1 MKKSKCRQ
9 PLPKTLL
16 HLLLLLCL
24 LCSSSI
30 SSLAAAAEREAEPIH
45 VLLLYD
51 SLAKDSPKAGNVEA
65 LQQQLAA
72 FGAQVTILSVDGYS
86 GGMLEQYSKV
96 ILVRNAA
103 DMELTNA
110 AFVQDRAAYRGDY
123 FHIGEELPARQQQS
137 LHIAIEQTP
146 SEETMRLAIGPFS
159 DEAVRVQNTPY
170 IVMEQTAAN
179 PSVNLQ
185 AEAYGSFTPKQNSGA
200 NGSSPYAVRNEHTAY
215 VPYFQKGNLSE
226 LAMSYVLKD
235 WLGLAEPGL
244 TYLLFKEI
252 YPFSDLTLLAQMAD
266 TLYDAGIPFA
276 ISVQPVFSNSEF
288 PAMQRYLETL
298 KYVQSRN
305 GTVLVNAPVV
315 ASTIGQNDQ
324 TLKTKMTSFIDV
336 LAAYG
341 IAPLGMGAEMYW
353 SYDKEYAVD
362 GMGFFNSAVLLPN
375 KKLMYRS
382 QTNVSQ
388 PFASSLYSISPSY
401 LASFDREGKA
411 WEPLPMNTA
420 LTYDFAENEA
430 QLSADLASITESW
443 MTFTDYK
450 QQGHEVRTEAHVI
463 LSQGGHMTINGQAV
477 TLNDALRQVSSD
489 FEYADKGTV
498 SFTTLFNV
506 QNKIFIV
513 IIIVSLF
520 IFGFLFMIGYRLYRR
535 KYFK

>member
-16 HLLLLLCL
+16 NLLLLLCL
-24 LCSSSI
+24 LYSSST
-30 SSLAAAAEREAEPIH
+30 SSLAAAAEREAEPIR

-51 SLAKDSPKAGNVEA
+51 SLAKDTPKSGNVEA

-72 FGAQVTILSVDGYS
+72 FGVQVTLLSVDGYS
-86 GGMLEQYSKV
+86 GGMLKQYRKV

-110 AFVQDRAAYRGDY
+110 AFVQDRAVYRGDY
-123 FHIGEELPARQQQS
+123 FHIGEELPASQQEA
-137 LHIAIEQTP
+137 LHIGIEQTP
-146 SEETMRLAIGPFS
+146 SEETMLLAIGPYS
-159 DEAVRVQNTPY
+159 DAAMRVQNTPY
-170 IVMEQTAAN
+170 IVMQQTTAK
-179 PSVNLQ
+179 PQ
-185 AEAYGSFTPKQNSGA
+185 AEVYGSFTPTQNSGA
-200 NGSSPYAVRNEHTAY
+200 NESSPYAARNEHAAY

-235 WLGLAEPGL
+235 WLGLAELGQ

-252 YPFSDLTLLAQMAD
+252 YPFSDLTLLAGMAD

-276 ISVQPVFSNSEF
+276 ISVQPVFSNSDF

-362 GMGFFNSAVLLPN
+362 GMGFFDSAVLLPN

-388 PFASSLYSISPSY
+388 PFASSLYSISPSF
-401 LASFDREGKA
+401 LAGFDREGKA

-420 LTYDFAENEA
+420 LTYDFAENEV

-450 QQGHEVRTEAHVI
+450 QNDHEVRTEAHVI
-463 LSQGGHMTINGQAV
+463 LSQGGHLTINGQALA
-477 TLNDALRQVSSD
+477 LNDAVRQVSSD
-489 FEYADKGTV
+489 YEYADKGTV
-498 SFTTLFNV
+498 SFSTLFNV
-506 QNKIFIV
+506 QNKIFII
-513 IIIVSLF
+513 IIIVSLL

>member
-16 HLLLLLCL
+16 NLLLLLCL
-24 LCSSSI
+24 LYCSSPA
-30 SSLAAAAEREAEPIH
+30 SLAAAAEREAEPIR

-51 SLAKDSPKAGNVEA
+51 SLALGTPKAGNVEA

-72 FGAQVTILSVDGYS
+72 FGAEVTLLSVDGYFS
-86 GGMLEQYSKV
+86 GMLEPYSKV

-103 DMELTNA
+103 DMELKNE
-110 AFVQDRAAYRGDY
+110 AFVHDRAAYRGDY
-123 FHIGEELPARQQQS
+123 FHIGEQLPAEWQEA
-137 LHIAIEQTP
+137 LHIGTERTL

-159 DEAVRVQNTPY
+159 DETVRVQSYPY
-170 IVMEQTAAN
+170 IVMQQATAGQQ
-179 PSVNLQ
+179 Q
-185 AEAYGSFTPKQNSGA
+185 AEAYGSFAIVQGDGA
-200 NGSSPYAVRNEHTAY
+200 AVSSPYAVRNAHAAY

-235 WLGLAEPGL
+235 WLGLDEPGQ

-252 YPFSDLTLLAQMAD
+252 YPFSDLTLLARMAD
-266 TLYDAGIPFA
+266 TLYEAGIPFVV
-276 ISVQPVFSNSEF
+276 SVQPVFSNFEF

-305 GTVLVNAPVV
+305 GAILVNAPVV

-324 TLKTKMTSFIDV
+324 TLQTKMTSFIDV

-353 SYDKEYAVD
+353 AYDKEYAAD
-362 GMGFFNSAVLLPN
+362 GMDFFNSAVLLPN

-382 QTNVSQ
+382 QTNVSKA
-388 PFASSLYSISPSY
+388 FASSLYSISPSY
-401 LASFDREGKA
+401 LAGFEHHGKA
-411 WEPLPMNTA
+411 WEPFPMNTA

-430 QLSADLASITESW
+430 QLNADLTAIIESW
-443 MTFTDYK
+443 MIFADYK
-450 QQGHEVRTEAHVI
+450 QSKHEVRTETNVI
-463 LSQGGHMTINGQAV
+463 LSEGGQMTINGQAV
-477 TLNDALRQVSSD
+477 ALNNALKQVSSEY
-489 FEYADKGTV
+489 EYADKGTV

-535 KYFK
+535 KYYK